1 MDDFS
6 RFSLRFL
13 AGFASLILFFLL
25 CAVYLASCGRLE
37 GKTAARRI
45 AAMLDIDPA
54 HLEVISEPKAR
65 GESVI
70 LQMHGVDSRIDSI
83 ISLTHDMRQKTFDI
97 REFISRELQLRDVGI
112 RLADDCDVGE
122 VENREMAFAV
132 YVVSHDNGYLFFYLP
147 MR

>member
-1 MDDFS
+1 M
-6 RFSLRFL
+6 
-13 AGFASLILFFLL
+13 
-25 CAVYLASCGRLE
+25 
-37 GKTAARRI
+37 
-45 AAMLDIDPA
+45 
-54 HLEVISEPKAR
+54 
-65 GESVI
+65 I